1 MPNDALMPLSA
12 HDAARTKALLDF
24 WFGAPGTPE
33 CDQPRE
39 IWFKADA
46 AFDTALRAAFLEDH
60 RRAAAGACAH
70 WLQSCDSALALAL
83 LLDQLPR
90 NLHRGQ
96 AEAFACDALARAT
109 ARQAIA
115 RGHDMLLPP
124 VRRGFLYLPFEH
136 SEDLADQELALALYA
151 AMPAGPHYDSQL
163 DFARRHHAVIA
174 RFGRFPHRNQALG
187 RVSTPEEEAFL
198 ASPDAPF

>member
-1 MPNDALMPLSA
+1 MPADASSPLPLS
-12 HDAARTKALLDF
+12 DAARVRALLDF

-33 CDQPRE
+33 CDELRKV
-39 IWFKADA
+39 WFKPDPAFDA
-46 AFDTALRAAFLEDH
+46 ALGERFAEDQ
-60 RRAAAGACAH
+60 RRAAAGGCDHWRVAC
-70 WLQSCDSALALAL
+70 DPALALLL

-90 NLHRGQ
+90 NLYRGR
-96 AEAFACDALARAT
+96 AESFGCDARARAA

-115 RGHDMLLPP
+115 RGFDRMVLP
-124 VRRGFLYLPFEH
+124 VRRSFFYLPFEH
-136 SEDLADQELALALYA
+136 SEVLADQELALALYA
-151 AMPAGPHYDSQL
+151 AMPPGPHYDSGL

-198 ASPDAPF
+198 ASRDAPF